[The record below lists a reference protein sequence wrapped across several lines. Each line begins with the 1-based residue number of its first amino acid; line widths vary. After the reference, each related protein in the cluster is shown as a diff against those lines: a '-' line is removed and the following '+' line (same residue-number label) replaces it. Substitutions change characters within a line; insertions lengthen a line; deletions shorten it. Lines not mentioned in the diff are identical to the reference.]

1 MTVTIPHQLPPAEAE
16 ARVKNLLEKVK
27 AQFGDKI
34 DNLEETWEGNTGN
47 FKLSMS
53 GQAASGTIRL
63 LPAAVQV
70 DIVLPFLATF
80 FKGKI
85 KSVIETEGAKILA

>member
-1 MTVTIPHQLPPAEAE
+1 MTVTIPHQLSQAEAE
-16 ARVKNLLEKVK
+16 TRVKQLLEKVK

-34 DNLEETWEGNTGN
+34 DNLQEKWDGDTGH

-53 GQAASGTIRL
+53 GQEASGTLKL
-63 LPAAVQV
+63 LPAVVQV

-85 KSVIETEGAKILA
+85 KSVIETEGAKILS